1 MRISALLAS
10 FVFLAWT
17 GLAGLAGQAR
27 QGAPAPAPCNPV
39 GSVRFVC
46 GQQAPEDLVLLPG
59 SQWIVASAFAGT
71 GGINM
76 ISVRDHTTNLAF
88 PIATSKERLDAKTY
102 NTCPGPPEPADK
114 AKFATHGLAL
124 FAGRNSTH
132 RLYAVHHGGRESIEV
147 FEVDVRGQVPVL
159 TWVGC
164 AVAPDPIGLNS
175 VVALP
180 DGGFIA
186 TDFLARGIDAAGR
199 GRMLAG
205 ENNGALWEWHTAS
218 GWKKVPGSEAAGA
231 NGLEISKDG
240 NWLYVAAW
248 GSQSFFRLSRGQ
260 TPVKR
265 DTVPLGF
272 RVDNIRWAP
281 DGSIFAAGQGGV
293 APMQTSNVVKIN
305 PTTLKVQEIIRHP
318 NSDEFGSGTVA
329 VQIGKE
335 IWVGSFRGDRIA
347 IFPAP

>member
-1 MRISALLAS
+1 MKTLILLAPLA
-10 FVFLAWT
+10 VLAWPP
-17 GLAGLAGQAR
+17 GLAGQ
-27 QGAPAPAPCNPV
+27 GPAPCNPA
-39 GSVRFVC
+39 GNVRFVC
-46 GQQAPEDLVLLPG
+46 GQQAPEDLVALPG

-71 GGINM
+71 GGINL
-76 ISVRDHTTNLAF
+76 INVRDHTTTLAF
-88 PIATSKERLDAKTY
+88 PGPTSKERLDAKTY
-102 NTCPGPPEPADK
+102 NACPGPPDAADK

-124 FAGRNSTH
+124 RAGRNSTH
-132 RLYAVHHGGRESIEV
+132 TLYAVHHGARESIEV
-147 FEVDVRGQVPVL
+147 FEVDARGRIPAL

-180 DGGFIA
+180 EGGFIA
-186 TDFLARGIDAAGR
+186 TDFLARGVDAAGR

-205 ENNGALWEWHTAS
+205 ENNGALWEWHTAT
-218 GWKKVPGSEAAGA
+218 GWKMLPGSEAAGA

-240 NWLYVAAW
+240 KWLYVAAW

-265 DTVPLGF
+265 DAVPLGF

-293 APMQTSNVVKIN
+293 APMQTSNVVKIDPN
-305 PTTLKVQEIIRHP
+305 TLKVQEIIRHP
-318 NSDEFGSGTVA
+318 NSTEFGAGTVA
-329 VQIGKE
+329 VQLGKE